1 MRCPPIARK
10 PVAALLAAVA
20 ALAGA
25 SALPA
30 ADSGSAK
37 AQLEFGVSMA
47 RRGLWNE
54 AVFRFEAARRAEP
67 GNVRALNNLAVAY
80 EAVGRFDDALAAY
93 RDALKADPNNRRLRQ
108 NYQRFVEFY
117 QSFRPRAAEGEAAP
131 APPVAL
137 PELPP
142 TPGGGA

>member
-10 PVAALLAAVA
+10 PLAALFAAVA

-25 SALPA
+25 GGLSA

-37 AQLEFGVSMA
+37 AQLDFGVSMA

-54 AVFRFEAARRAEP
+54 AVFRFEAARRVEP
-67 GNVRALNNLAVAY
+67 GNVQALNNLAVAY

-131 APPVAL
+131 APPAAL

-142 TPGGGA
+142 SPGGDA

>member
-10 PVAALLAAVA
+10 PLAALLAAIA

-25 SALPA
+25 GALSA

-54 AVFRFEAARRAEP
+54 AVFRFEAARRVEP
-67 GNVRALNNLAVAY
+67 GNVQALNNLAVAY

-93 RDALKADPNNRRLRQ
+93 RDALKADPNHRRLRQ

-117 QSFRPRAAEGEAAP
+117 QSFRPRAAAGEAAP
-131 APPVAL
+131 APPAAL

-142 TPGGGA
+142 APGGDA

>member
-1 MRCPPIARK
+1 MRRPPTVRNAV
-10 PVAALLAAVA
+10 VAALAVAA

-25 SALPA
+25 GASRAAESSSAA
-30 ADSGSAK
+30 
-37 AQLEFGVSMA
+37 AQLEFGVTMA

-54 AVFRFEAARRAEP
+54 AVFRFEAARRSEP

-93 RDALKADPNNRRLRQ
+93 RDALRADPNNRRLRQ

-131 APPVAL
+131 APPVAA

-142 TPGGGA
+142 SSGGDA